1 MATSIDLQK
10 LFTEF
15 NRIAF
20 ASSSDGLAQLSSP
33 GVEGLQIFLASG
45 VDEIPV
51 GVDEVRSGY
60 QAKGWVEN
68 RSLTWSD
75 VVSMVEY
82 LMNLQL
88 QKAVQIQVD
97 SRVGDTCPF
106 GGCLVSCEDEVRA
119 IDDDGLFTSAER
131 RMIAS
136 MKKITVHRDHGLRL
150 LLMASW
156 DLERATDLSLVIG
169 PSAVETE
176 QVAVEEHPPLGLAA
190 GASVAAP
197 PSRVP
202 GSEPCR
208 VCMDTPPVVL
218 ETTCGHLFCSE
229 CRTAMEASGHGWC
242 PLCRTTLAWQ
252 DSMTDPAWLGFLVL
266 RAPTVTR
273 ERGLHQCCW
282 PVLEARLGKR
292 ANAFRGSGFY
302 VRRVMSERE
311 ARRWWALEGLR
322 WPPPRR

>member
-1 MATSIDLQK
+1 MATSIDLQR

-20 ASSSDGLAQLSSP
+20 ASSADGLAQLSSP

-45 VDEIPV
+45 VYEIPV

-82 LMNLQL
+82 LMSLQL

-97 SRVGDTCPF
+97 SRVGDTCHF
-106 GGCLVSCEDEVRA
+106 RGCLVSCKDEVRS

-136 MKKITVHRDHGLRL
+136 MKEITGHRDHGLRL

-176 QVAVEEHPPLGLAA
+176 QVAVEEHPPLAWQPERRWLPHLHECR
-190 GASVAAP
+190 VR
-197 PSRVP
+197 SRV
-202 GSEPCR
+202 
-208 VCMDTPPVVL
+208 VCAWIRLQWCWRPPVDTFSAQSAGLLWRRRAMGGVL
-218 ETTCGHLFCSE
+218 SAERPWHG
-229 CRTAMEASGHGWC
+229 RT
-242 PLCRTTLAWQ
+242 R
-252 DSMTDPAWLGFLVL
+252 
-266 RAPTVTR
+266 
-273 ERGLHQCCW
+273 
-282 PVLEARLGKR
+282 
-292 ANAFRGSGFY
+292 
-302 VRRVMSERE
+302 
-311 ARRWWALEGLR
+311 
-322 WPPPRR
+322 